1 MDAPP
6 LDELSARL
14 GIVPREPELIRQ
26 AFVHSSY
33 FNENPTLA
41 AGHNE
46 RLEFYGDAVIGV
58 AVSRL
63 LFERYPDEDEGFL
76 TARRAALVNRE
87 ALAVMALSIGLDRY
101 LLLGRGETEA
111 GGATRPSVLAA
122 CFEAL
127 AGAISLSEG
136 HRAAEAVLERV
147 FGPQLDALAA
157 VPGPPK
163 SAKSLPPGVDPA
175 PPWREAQLPGRRHHR
190 PATRP
195 ALPGHCGGRRR
206 GAGGR
211 VPDRAGSAQR
221 SRPPR
226 RRCWSSLTSPA
237 TPCSRPFREPSQ
249 GAAPPRLQVVCGSD
263 QVRLRA
269 GRERRHRPE
278 RLREEQHG

>member
-14 GIVPREPELIRQ
+14 GIELREPELIRQ

-33 FNENPTLA
+33 FNENPARA

-87 ALAVMALSIGLDRY
+87 ALAEMALGIGLDKY
-101 LLLGRGETEA
+101 LLLGRGETDA

-127 AGAISLSEG
+127 AGALSLTEG
-136 HRAAEAVLERV
+136 TERAERVLERL
-147 FGPQLDALAA
+147 FMPHLDLLASL
-157 VPGPPK
+157 PGPPK
-163 SAKSLPPGVDPA
+163 SAKSLLQEWSQRHRGVKPTYRLLDTSGPPHDQ
-175 PPWREAQLPGRRHHR
+175 RF
-190 PATRP
+190 
-195 ALPGHCGGRRR
+195 
-206 GAGGR
+206 R
-211 VPDRAGSAQR
+211 VAVRID
-221 SRPPR
+221 
-226 RRCWSSLTSPA
+226 
-237 TPCSRPFREPSQ
+237 
-249 GAAPPRLQVVCGSD
+249 GAALGHGDGSSR
-263 QVRLRA
+263 QRA
-269 GRERRHRPE
+269 
-278 RLREEQHG
+278 EEQAAGAALAELPDMTDQDAPRGDA